1 MYWTAYHHDTTR
13 YNQAEIKAKWEVFK
27 ASPGAQYIRYMIE
40 PHVDPSLNRYQ
51 ALPLISKSISDTLK
65 ASVALVTHKG
75 PPRIEV
81 HLLKNYGYGMIHMAS
96 LWRALDLATS
106 YPTFLGIDKITIVI
120 HSPPQSAATQPGGM
134 LSSSRYREADEQE
147 DDSESETSDEELVG
161 LLQFCPLLP
170 LTDGFEEDYMVLCTY
185 LMILLRPYA
194 MARLAEGEETR
205 PKPASLGIEN
215 LDTVALMTFTAGFIH
230 LTKSDALYATYDI
243 DLELNFTNDGP
254 EKEDIGTLLTLL
266 ALTRVNFNKAAETI
280 PYKLQGS
287 FYMSHQPKFIGADVM
302 VDVLDKVL
310 RTRFRYGYETVIR
323 EADPLENPKI
333 NGPVGA
339 DS

>member
-1 MYWTAYHHDTTR
+1 ML
-13 YNQAEIKAKWEVFK
+13 
-27 ASPGAQYIRYMIE
+27 IRYMIE

-147 DDSESETSDEELVG
+147 DDSESETSDGELVG
-161 LLQFCPLLP
+161 PLSILP
-170 LTDGFEEDYMVLCTY
+170 TPPVDGWLRRVDVRIAGAFVFQEEDYMVLCTY

-194 MARLAEGEETR
+194 VARLAEGEETR
-205 PKPASLGIEN
+205 PKPASLCIEK
-215 LDTVALMTFTAGFIH
+215 LDTVALMTFTAGVS
-230 LTKSDALYATYDI
+230 LPPLYI
-243 DLELNFTNDGP
+243 
-254 EKEDIGTLLTLL
+254 
-266 ALTRVNFNKAAETI
+266 LTR
-280 PYKLQGS
+280 
-287 FYMSHQPKFIGADVM
+287 
-302 VDVLDKVL
+302 L
-310 RTRFRYGYETVIR
+310 RLTNLYLPSVYPPDEI
-323 EADPLENPKI
+323 
-333 NGPVGA
+333 
-339 DS
+339 